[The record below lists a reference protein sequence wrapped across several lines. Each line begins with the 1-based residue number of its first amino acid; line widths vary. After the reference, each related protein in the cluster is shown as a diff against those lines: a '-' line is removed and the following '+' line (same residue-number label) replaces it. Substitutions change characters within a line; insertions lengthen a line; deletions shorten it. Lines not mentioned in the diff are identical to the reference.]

1 MFLLSVGRPYYW
13 KIVGMGKGTNWEKIE
28 QVEGVSTLI
37 VFLILVD
44 RVLNFNNGVGHF
56 VITLPVCKLFLRFV
70 QAKQLTSYILSLVQ
84 TLSLFYLTV

>member
-44 RVLNFNNGVGHF
+44 RVL
-56 VITLPVCKLFLRFV
+56 TLTMASAIL
-70 QAKQLTSYILSLVQ
+70 LSLY
-84 TLSLFYLTV
+84 LFVNCFCVLYRRNSSPATS